1 MGYALFT
8 ARKLSVNT
16 RLNSCNANLT
26 ALTERENVLTQSIF
40 AKQQA
45 STLKANKA
53 NLDALTAYSQAM
65 EAAGEDSTAQTNAKI
80 ALDKKMAE
88 IEKQSTMDETEIF
101 GLNQQQS
108 VIDLEKKSLETQLK
122 AFQNELESV
131 QKAEESAIKNS
142 TPKF

>member
-8 ARKLSVNT
+8 ARKLSLNT

-45 STLKANKA
+45 SAMLANQK
-53 NLDALTAYSQAM
+53 NLEALQEYNSALQN
-65 EAAGEDSTAQTNAKI
+65 GEDSTKAKA
-80 ALDKKMAE
+80 ALDEKMAE
-88 IEKQSTMDETEIF
+88 IKKQSTMDETEIF
-101 GLNQQQS
+101 GLNQQQTLL
-108 VIDLEKKSLETQLK
+108 DMEKKNLETQLK
-122 AFQNELESV
+122 AFQNELDSV
-131 QKAEESAIKNS
+131 QKAEENAIKGS

>member
-26 ALTERENVLTQSIF
+26 SLTERENVLTQSIF

-45 STLKANKA
+45 SALQANRDNTAALKAYNEAMNQAGDDTKA
-53 NLDALTAYSQAM
+53 QEL
-65 EAAGEDSTAQTNAKI
+65 AKN
-80 ALDKKMAE
+80 ALDQRMLE
-88 IEKQSTMDETEIF
+88 IEKNTMMNDAEIF
-101 GLNQQQS
+101 SLNQQQTL
-108 VIDLEKKSLETQLK
+108 IDMEKKSLETQLK
-122 AFQNELESV
+122 AFQNELDSV
-131 QKAEESAIKNS
+131 QKAEENAIKGS